1 MARILIVV
9 TSATKMGDSSR
20 PTGIWLEEFTTPLYE
35 FLDAGHEVT
44 IASPAG
50 GAVPVDPASLA
61 EDAQSDSTRRFQ
73 ADGAHRHLL
82 EEALPLRDVAMH
94 DFDAVF
100 YPGGHGPMWD
110 LSRDETSAALVA
122 AFLEANKPV
131 GAVCHGPAAFVPAK
145 RADGMSVL
153 ANRHVTGF
161 ANTEEEAVGLAKL
174 VPFLLQDRLVSLG
187 AQYSKGRDWGEHVVT
202 DGQLVTGQ
210 NPASAGLTARR
221 LLELLSPAEVSSPPA

>member
-9 TSATKMGDSSR
+9 TSANRMGESDR

-44 IASPAG
+44 ITSPAG

-61 EDAQSDSTRRFQ
+61 EDALSDSTRRFE

-82 EEALPLRDVAMH
+82 EHATPLRHVNLQEY
-94 DFDAVF
+94 DAVF
-100 YPGGHGPMWD
+100 IPGGHGPMWD
-110 LSRDETSAALVA
+110 LAADESVAALVTA
-122 AFLEANKPV
+122 CLENKRPL
-131 GAVCHGPAAFVPAK
+131 GAVCHGPAAFVAAK
-145 RADGMSVL
+145 RADGNSVL

-161 ANTEEEAVGLAKL
+161 ANTEEEAVGLATV

-187 AQYSKGRDWGEHVVT
+187 AQYSRGRDWGEYVVT

-210 NPASAGLTARR
+210 NPASAGLAARR
-221 LLELLSPAEVSSPPA
+221 LMGLFSEAEVPQPQA

>member
-9 TSATKMGDSSR
+9 TSATQMGDSNR

-44 IASPAG
+44 IASPEG
-50 GAVPVDPASLA
+50 GAVPIDPASLA
-61 EDAQSDSTRRFQ
+61 EDALTDSTRRFQ

-82 EEALPLRDVAMH
+82 EDSVRLRDVAAH
-94 DFDAVF
+94 EFDAVF

-110 LSRDETSAALVA
+110 LARDEANASLVA
-122 AFLEANKPV
+122 GFLEANKPV
-131 GAVCHGPAAFVPAK
+131 GAVCHGPAALVSAK
-145 RADGMSVL
+145 RADGTSVL

-161 ANTEEEAVGLAKL
+161 ANTEEEAVGLAKV
-174 VPFLLQDRLVSLG
+174 VPFLLQDRVVSLG

-210 NPASAGLTARR
+210 NPASAGLAARR
-221 LLELLSPAEVSSPPA
+221 LMALLGAAEVSVPPS

>member
-9 TSATKMGDSSR
+9 TSATQMGDSNR

-44 IASPAG
+44 IASPEG
-50 GAVPVDPASLA
+50 GAVPIDPASLA
-61 EDAQSDSTRRFQ
+61 EDALTDTTRRFQ

-82 EEALPLRDVAMH
+82 EDAVPLREVSMH

-110 LSRDETSAALVA
+110 LAQDEASATLVA

-131 GAVCHGPAAFVPAK
+131 GAVCHGPAALVPAK
-145 RADGMSVL
+145 RPDGASVL

-210 NPASAGLTARR
+210 NPQSAGLAARR
-221 LLELLSPAEVSSPPA
+221 LIELLSPAEVSSPPG